1 MYTSNQIATAR
12 RLFINGGA
20 AMEAISALIVTIVAV
35 VALAGFDLA
44 ALGWGADSRPEL
56 ADDHQR

>member
-1 MYTSNQIATAR
+1 
-12 RLFINGGA
+12 
-20 AMEAISALIVTIVAV
+20 MEAISALIVTVVAI
-35 VALAGFDLA
+35 VALAGFDLV